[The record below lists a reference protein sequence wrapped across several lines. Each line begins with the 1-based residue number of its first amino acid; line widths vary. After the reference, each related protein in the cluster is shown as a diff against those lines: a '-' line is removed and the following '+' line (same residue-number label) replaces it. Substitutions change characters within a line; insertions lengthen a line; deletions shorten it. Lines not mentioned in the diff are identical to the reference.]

1 MSVRFETLVGARLT
15 ESLDQLSALRLA
27 VFREWPYLYV
37 GNAESESDYLK
48 TFATAPDAIVVSAYD
63 GSRIIGA
70 ATAAPLAGHSQEF
83 VPLFEAHGFN
93 PATIFYCGESV
104 LLPAYRGQGIG
115 HAFFDHREAHAH
127 ALNQV
132 GGDFRHSTF
141 CGVVRAV
148 DDPRKPST
156 YWPLDRFWHKR
167 GYAPIAN
174 MTGNYDWRE
183 VGDTKETPHT
193 MQFWMRQL

>member
-93 PATIFYCGESV
+93 PATISASC
-104 LLPAYRGQGIG
+104 LL
-115 HAFFDHREAHAH
+115 
-127 ALNQV
+127 
-132 GGDFRHSTF
+132 
-141 CGVVRAV
+141 
-148 DDPRKPST
+148 
-156 YWPLDRFWHKR
+156 
-167 GYAPIAN
+167 
-174 MTGNYDWRE
+174 
-183 VGDTKETPHT
+183 
-193 MQFWMRQL
+193 